1 MLGSYEIVY
10 AISGIDTYED
20 ITTKI
25 ESEHVLLVKA
35 VFEKLVVRA
44 EHFYFQVA
52 KVLFLRDL
60 LRRPLNRILKKDV
73 NFFLHLFKTQKYTIF
88 SIKAFK
94 RNVFECNSCPLI
106 FT

>member
-73 NFFLHLFKTQKYTIF
+73 NFFALIQNAIVHNFLNKVFQK
-88 SIKAFK
+88 K
-94 RNVFECNSCPLI
+94 RF
-106 FT
+106 